1 VNLEFRNIGHHYGDT
16 RALANINLQISAGE
30 VVCLLGP
37 SGCGKSTLL
46 SLAAGL
52 IDVQRGE
59 IALDGTIL
67 ASAAVNPPPE
77 ERPVGL
83 VFQDGALFPHMSV
96 ADNILFG
103 LPKAERSPELAAEW
117 LHRIG
122 LEGIGA
128 RFPASLSG
136 GQQQRVALARAMA
149 PNPEVLLLD
158 EPFASIDVV
167 LRRGLRR
174 ECRRLLKE
182 RHATAIMVT
191 HDPQEAIDV
200 GDRIAVME
208 NGEIIQFGSPSDL
221 YHDPASAQ
229 IGALFDD
236 STILEARIKSDGVET
251 AFGTWHKEALAS
263 SAKVDGPVDLLI
275 REHALSL
282 EPDPAGLHIQD
293 VKERGANN
301 LITLRNEAGQSI
313 TLTMESGAPLPAN
326 TRFALQPKP
335 GSILAFAKPA

>member
-1 VNLEFRNIGHHYGDT
+1 MNLEFRNIGHHYGDT

-30 VVCLLGP
+30 VICLLGP

-52 IDVQRGE
+52 IDLQQGE
-59 IALDGTIL
+59 ILLDGGVL
-67 ASAAVNPPPE
+67 ASAASNPPPE
-77 ERPVGL
+77 DRPVGL

-103 LPKAERSPELAAEW
+103 VAKAERSPDLAEKW
-117 LHRIG
+117 LERIG

-208 NGEIIQFGSPSDL
+208 AGEIVQFGSPSDL
-221 YHDPASAQ
+221 YHAPANAQ
-229 IGALFDD
+229 IGAVFDD
-236 STILEARIKSDGVET
+236 GTILNARITNNGLET
-251 AFGTWHKEALAS
+251 AFGMWPLDVLAS
-263 SAKVDGPVDLLI
+263 PIKGDAPVQLLI
-275 REHALSL
+275 REHALAL

-293 VKERGANN
+293 VKERGANR
-301 LITLRNEAGQSI
+301 LITVGNDEGQSI
-313 TLTMESGAPLPAN
+313 SLTMDGGAPLPSE
-326 TRFALQPKP
+326 TRFALHPKKR
-335 GSILAFAKPA
+335 SILAFTKRA

>member
-1 VNLEFRNIGHHYGDT
+1 MNLEFRNIGHHYGDT

-52 IDVQRGE
+52 IDVQQGE
-59 IALDGTIL
+59 ILLDGAAL
-67 ASAAVNPPPE
+67 ARKGINPSPE
-77 ERPVGL
+77 DRPIGL
-83 VFQDGALFPHMSV
+83 VFQDGALFPHMCV

-103 LPKAERSPELAAEW
+103 LPKAERSMDKAREW
-117 LHRIG
+117 LRRIG
-122 LEGIGA
+122 LEGIEA

-167 LRRGLRR
+167 LRRDLRR

-182 RHATAIMVT
+182 RNATAIMVT

-200 GDRIAVME
+200 GDQIAVMDG
-208 NGEIIQFGSPSDL
+208 GEIVQFGSPSEL
-221 YHDPASAQ
+221 YHAPVSAQ
-229 IGALFDD
+229 IGAVFDD
-236 STILEARIKSDGVET
+236 ATILEARITNKGLET
-251 AFGTWHKEALAS
+251 AFGVWPLDALAS
-263 SAKVDGPVDLLI
+263 PIEGRGSVELLI

-282 EPDPAGLHIQD
+282 VPDEGGLDVQD
-293 VKERGANN
+293 MKERGANKV
-301 LITLRNEAGQSI
+301 ITLINEGGRSI
-313 TLTMESGAPLPAN
+313 SLTLDSDAPLPSN
-326 TRFALQPKP
+326 TRFALRPKP
-335 GSILAFAKPA
+335 ASVLAFAQTP